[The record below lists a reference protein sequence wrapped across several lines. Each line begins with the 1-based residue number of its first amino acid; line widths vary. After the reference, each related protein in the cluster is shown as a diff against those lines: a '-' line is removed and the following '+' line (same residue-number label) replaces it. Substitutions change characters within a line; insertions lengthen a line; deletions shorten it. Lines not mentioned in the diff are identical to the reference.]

1 MPTATKAKTTESPK
15 TTAKTG
21 TARNA
26 GGSDA
31 AERAADLA
39 GKMLEQVKNGGTGA
53 IDSVRSFVGKVDSTL
68 PTGEGPSRGRDIVD
82 SALEM
87 SQEIVQKE
95 YEALR
100 GIVDSAGKSL
110 SASKR

>member
-1 MPTATKAKTTESPK
+1 MPTATKAKTTQQTK
-15 TTAKTG
+15 TTSAHK
-21 TARNA
+21 A
-26 GGSDA
+26 SDNDF
-31 AERAADLA
+31 AERTADTI
-39 GKMLEQVKNGGTGA
+39 GDVLEQLRDGSNNA
-53 IDSVRSFVGKVDSTL
+53 IDAVRKFVGKVDSKL
-68 PTGEGPSRGRDIVD
+68 PTGDEGPSRGHDIVD

-100 GIVDSAGKSL
+100 GIVNSAGKSL